1 MTIALGGMMASNK
14 KKNRNYFKEKKGGKF
29 GGR

>member
-14 KKNRNYFKEKKGGKF
+14 KKTEIILKKKG
-29 GGR
+29 RQIWW